1 MQDSQVIF
9 CMDQMFW
16 FSTSTINIAFISE
29 TVPITLPWYIY
40 LQWRSSIWSTKCD
53 TILITHVQWSSIYI
67 VWFVTVREH
76 LKKKKMFTFLFL
88 LFLIGLTFL
97 FPNFDKIYQHS
108 VKENNSRK
116 VFNKH
121 SFKAFNLLLTG
132 LLEVFRLEKY
142 LYFYNHQYYY
152 FFYFWCL
159 HLLCNQKVY

>member
-16 FSTSTINIAFISE
+16 FSTSTSNIAFISE

-76 LKKKKMFTFLFL
+76 LQKKQ
-88 LFLIGLTFL
+88 
-97 FPNFDKIYQHS
+97 N
-108 VKENNSRK
+108 V
-116 VFNKH
+116 
-121 SFKAFNLLLTG
+121 
-132 LLEVFRLEKY
+132 
-142 LYFYNHQYYY
+142 Y
-152 FFYFWCL
+152 FFI
-159 HLLCNQKVY
+159 LLKISVFFVSSRSAENANAENVKNASFFLGLPNNIFYSLFHCGSIYIE